1 MSRVNP
7 AIFREYDIRGL
18 ADQDFDTDF
27 AFALGQAYG
36 SLVVQQAKRRV
47 AVGRDCR
54 LSSDSYAAALRDG
67 LCATGLEVLDL
78 GVCPTPLLY
87 FSLHHYDLDGGIQVT
102 GSHNPAEHNGFKI
115 CLGKVTLYGQDIQRL
130 RSVIEHK
137 HFASGQGRQVPTPII
152 GPYQEFVSR
161 QFGRLER
168 EVSVVVDAGNAT
180 AGPVAPS
187 ILRALGCRVTELFC
201 ELDGRFPNH
210 HPDPTVP
217 ENLEQLIRA
226 VKETGAEVGL
236 AYDGDADRLG
246 VVGPTGRIVW
256 GDELMILFSRDILA
270 SHPGAVIVSEVKCS
284 QALFDEVADRGGRPI
299 MWKAARP
306 AQSQD
311 ARDRGAVGRGN
322 ERPPVFCRPL
332 FWLRRRDLCVVPDA
346 GAVEQIRP
354 EPTAGRPAVVCEH
367 ARNSAGLPG

>member
-152 GPYQEFVSR
+152 GPYQEFVLEITVDSGKGYVPAPIASR
-161 QFGRLER
+161 EGSTKRFGTIRLDASFSPVRKVSFEVENARSGERTDLDRLILHVHTNGVFDVENIIRYSADLLIKQLKVFSDLKRGETELDKVGKSQER
-168 EVSVVVDAGNAT
+168 ELSPILLNAIEDLSLT
-180 AGPVAPS
+180 VRSQNCLKQQNIFWIGDLVQQ
-187 ILRALGCRVTELFC
+187 TEKDLM
-201 ELDGRFPNH
+201 RFPNLGRKSLSEIKMSLVQRGLELGMDI
-210 HPDPTVP
+210 PNWNRSVP
-217 ENLEQLIRA
+217 
-226 VKETGAEVGL
+226 
-236 AYDGDADRLG
+236 
-246 VVGPTGRIVW
+246 P
-256 GDELMILFSRDILA
+256 
-270 SHPGAVIVSEVKCS
+270 H
-284 QALFDEVADRGGRPI
+284 
-299 MWKAARP
+299 
-306 AQSQD
+306 
-311 ARDRGAVGRGN
+311 
-322 ERPPVFCRPL
+322 
-332 FWLRRRDLCVVPDA
+332 
-346 GAVEQIRP
+346 
-354 EPTAGRPAVVCEH
+354 
-367 ARNSAGLPG
+367 